1 MSNWASSTWTSL
13 PLFLQ
18 APSHHQVGRRGSSR
32 ALHLY
37 KQPFPQVSNLLSD
50 LTFPLPWLQSIVRKT
65 FLAQSRRHGQVRPA
79 AYGEVPGA
87 QARFI
92 QTKEAKYKLVK
103 RKHLWNPLSSP
114 QHSHWW
120 KTGVLLWCV
129 VSLPTKTFELWC
141 RGHRPVFV
149 HTPHIQ
155 VKERKIWIGI

>member
-1 MSNWASSTWTSL
+1 MNIVAPVFSSTISPPGGEKGQLQGPALVQATL
-13 PLFLQ
+13 PSGF
-18 APSHHQVGRRGSSR
+18 
-32 ALHLY
+32 
-37 KQPFPQVSNLLSD
+37 QPFIWSYIPPAL
-50 LTFPLPWLQSIVRKT
+50 IAIHCMKT

-79 AYGEVPGA
+79 AYGEAPGA